1 MGFGSYDESEQE
13 KQELDTDQEDDA
25 EQVSRS
31 EEADADGD
39 VDEKFPDGGT
49 DAMLDQLRGIK
60 REPEE

>member
-13 KQELDTDQEDDA
+13 KQELDTDKEDGA

-39 VDEKFPDGGT
+39 VDEEFPDGGA
-49 DAMLDQLRGIK
+49 DAMLDQLRTIK
-60 REPEE
+60 TEPEE